1 MAPRGKGSPP
11 VKPGHA
17 AAVDTGQGTL
27 AVVFSASFGTFLGL
41 SLLKFAN
48 PAIMDRF
55 VVPPK
60 DIFEVVIGFPWPTVW
75 AYCLLAGLVVLGFRV
90 GRTDCPAPRWL
101 VAIPAVW
108 FGWQLLSYSQSVDP
122 VLSGPTVK
130 HFAACTICFYLG
142 LFALA
147 RSGVGKG
154 FWSGLLVPLLI
165 VLAVGWHQHFGG
177 LKETRDYFFAYIYP
191 TMADISPEDPKKM
204 SSDRIFSTLF
214 YPNTLAGALLLLC
227 PVLFLQTWRV
237 GRFGRMTVP
246 ARSFLLGMAAVAALG
261 CLFWSGSKGGWLL
274 MLVLGVVALLHSA
287 IPKRFKQ
294 TLVIAVVLVGVA
306 GFAWRY
312 SGFFERGATSVGA
325 RFDYW
330 RAAVISTGNKPILGA
345 GPGTFAISYAALKS
359 PEAEMARLTHNDYL
373 QQGADSGVPAAL
385 LYAAFLVGG
394 LAWSYRSLRDVDWSD
409 GSERSVQLAVWL
421 GVLGY
426 ALQGLMEFGLY
437 IPALSW
443 AAFAFL
449 GWLLGQ
455 TPSDDR
461 PASPGPASPPAS

>member
-11 VKPGHA
+11 VKPGNRA
-17 AAVDTGQGTL
+17 GQQGTL
-27 AVVFSASFGTFLGL
+27 AGVFSTSFGIFLGL

-60 DIFEVVIGFPWPTVW
+60 DIFEFVIGFPWPTVW

-90 GRTDCPAPRWL
+90 GRTDRPAPRWL

-154 FWSGLLVPLLI
+154 FWVRPPGAAVDRASGGVAP
-165 VLAVGWHQHFGG
+165 AFGG

-191 TMADISPEDPKKM
+191 TMADISPEDPRKM

-359 PEAEMARLTHNDYL
+359 PEAEMARLTDNDYL
-373 QQGADSGVPAAL
+373 QQGADSGAPAAL
-385 LYAAFLVGG
+385 
-394 LAWSYRSLRDVDWSD
+394 
-409 GSERSVQLAVWL
+409 SVCCFP
-421 GVLGY
+421 GRR
-426 ALQGLMEFGLY
+426 FGLV
-437 IPALSW
+437 LSV
-443 AAFAFL
+443 FAGRGL
-449 GWLLGQ
+449 E
-455 TPSDDR
+455 
-461 PASPGPASPPAS
+461 